1 MALTPE
7 TLARHELVGLDVAV
21 VAAPNPDLLGLT
33 GRVVA
38 ETTRT
43 IGIETDTDTTPEAET
58 GTGTEAETETRPG
71 AESDAEMA
79 VVPKAET
86 TFEWTLP
93 DGETV
98 RTAGRRLL
106 ARPARRSERPGDS
119 TWR

>member
-7 TLARHELVGLDVAV
+7 TLTRHELVGLDVAV

-43 IGIETDTDTTPEAET
+43 IGIETDTDMTQET
-58 GTGTEAETETRPG
+58 GTETETETRPG